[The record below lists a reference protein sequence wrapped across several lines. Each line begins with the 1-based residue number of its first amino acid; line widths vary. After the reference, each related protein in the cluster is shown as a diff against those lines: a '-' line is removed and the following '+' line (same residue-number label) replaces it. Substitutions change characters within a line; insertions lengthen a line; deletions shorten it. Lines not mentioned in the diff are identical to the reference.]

1 LKGSPLFF
9 VIAGEPSGDLIGAS
23 LMRALRERTGGIAR
37 FAGIGGEQMA
47 AEGLQSLLPIRELA
61 IMGMLEVLP
70 AARRLLR
77 RVRETAAEIER
88 LKPDA
93 VITIDNSGF
102 CFRVGEMVKQHAH
115 RPLIVHYVAPMVWA
129 WRAHRAQSAARAA
142 DHLLTLLPF
151 EPPHFAEVG
160 LPATYVGH
168 PVIESGADRGDGARF
183 RAEHGIAPDAPVLA
197 VLPGS
202 RRAEVRRLLP
212 VFSPTVTRLAARF
225 PGLVVVVPTV
235 ETVAESVTAASSTWP
250 VRTIVIRGVLEKY
263 DAFAASNAA
272 LAASGTVS
280 LELAMARVPM
290 VIGYRIWTPTW
301 IGLKMV
307 SKVAYAS
314 LINILLDRPV
324 IPELLQDACV
334 PDRLEPAIAKL
345 LSDPAAREAQ
355 LSAFAE
361 GLAQIGLGGEG
372 PSFRAADQ
380 ILALLDKWL
389 GQRPVR

>member
-1 LKGSPLFF
+1 LTGSPLFF

-23 LMRALRERTGGIAR
+23 LMRALRERTGGTAR
-37 FAGIGGEQMA
+37 FAGIGGEQMT

-102 CFRVGEMVKQHAH
+102 CFRVGEMVKLQAH
-115 RPLIVHYVAPMVWA
+115 R
-129 WRAHRAQSAARAA
+129 
-142 DHLLTLLPF
+142 PF

-183 RAEHGIAPDAPVLA
+183 RAEHGIAPDVPVLA

-235 ETVAESVTAASSTWP
+235 ETVAESVAAASSAWP
-250 VRTIVIRGVLEKY
+250 VRTIVVRGVSAKY
-263 DAFAASNAA
+263 DAFAASTAA

-334 PDRLEPAIAKL
+334 PDQLEPAIAKL
-345 LSDPAAREAQ
+345 LSDPVARETQ

-380 ILALLDKWL
+380 ILTLLDKWPA
-389 GQRPVR
+389 QRQGR

>member
-1 LKGSPLFF
+1 LFF
-9 VIAGEPSGDLIGAS
+9 LIAGEPSGDLIGAS
-23 LMRALRERTGGIAR
+23 LMRALRLRTGGTAR
-37 FAGIGGEQMA
+37 FAGIGGEQMM
-47 AEGLQSLLPIRELA
+47 AEGLDSLLPIRELA

-77 RVRETAAEIER
+77 RVRETAAEIEKLR
-88 LKPDA
+88 PA
-93 VITIDNSGF
+93 VVVTIDNSGF
-102 CFRVGEMVKQHAH
+102 CFRVGELVKQQAD

-129 WRAHRAQSAARAA
+129 WRAHRARSAARAA

-168 PVIESGADRGDGARF
+168 PVVESGAGQGDGARF
-183 RAEHGIAPDAPVLA
+183 RAAHGIAPGAPVLT

-212 VFSPTVTRLAARF
+212 VFGPTVERLAKRI
-225 PGLVVVVPTV
+225 PGLVVIVPTV
-235 ETVAESVTAASSTWP
+235 ETVAEIVGDAIGKWTP
-250 VRTIVIRGVLEKY
+250 PTIVVRGITDKF
-263 DAFAASNAA
+263 DGFAASNAA

-290 VIGYRIWTPTW
+290 VIGYRVWTPTW
-301 IGLKMV
+301 LGLKLV

-324 IPELLQDACV
+324 IPELLQLACV
-334 PDRLEPAIAKL
+334 PERLEPAVAAL
-345 LSDPAAREAQ
+345 LTDPAARAAQ
-355 LSAFAE
+355 LSAFAA
-361 GLAQIGLGGEG
+361 GLAQIGLGGDL
-372 PSFRAADQ
+372 PSLRAADQ
-380 ILALLDKWL
+380 ILALLAAKEA
-389 GQRPVR
+389 PA